1 MTIKLEAKK
10 REITGKKVYSLR
22 QANKIPAVLYGHGTI
37 NQNLELDYIAFE
49 KVYQEAGENTIID
62 LILDG
67 AVPLKVLIAEVQ
79 SDPIKGRFFHIDLQ
93 QIRMDE
99 KITTAVELKFVGESK
114 SVKEDGGV
122 LIHNLSEIEIRC
134 LPSDLIHE
142 IEVDISSLEKFNDVI
157 IIKDLKLP
165 KNIEIIGHE
174 AEDVVAMVAA
184 PKVEVEEEK
193 PVEPVVEGEGESQPA
208 EAEKPVQDGQ
218 LAKKDKLQ
226 QK

>member
-22 QANKIPAVLYGHGTI
+22 QANKIPAVLYGHGTA

-49 KVYQEAGENTIID
+49 KVYREAGENTIVD

-79 SDPIKGRFFHIDLQ
+79 SDPIKGRLFHIDLQ

-99 KITTAVELKFVGESK
+99 KITTAVELKFIGESK
-114 SVKEDGGV
+114 SAKEDGGV
-122 LIHNLSEIEIRC
+122 LIHNLSELEIRC
-134 LPSDLIHE
+134 LPADLIHE

-184 PKVEVEEEK
+184 PKVEVAEEK
-193 PVEPVVEGEGESQPA
+193 PVEPVVAVEGESQPA
-208 EAEKPVQDGQ
+208 EAEKPTPDGQ
-218 LAKKDKLQ
+218 SAKKQSKAI
-226 QK
+226 